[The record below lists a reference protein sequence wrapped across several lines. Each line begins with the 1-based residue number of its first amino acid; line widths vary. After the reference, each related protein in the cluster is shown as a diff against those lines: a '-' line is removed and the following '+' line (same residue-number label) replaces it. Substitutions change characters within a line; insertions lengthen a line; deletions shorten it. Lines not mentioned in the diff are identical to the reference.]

1 MVWPDYHERMH
12 HTIAICMC
20 HFIFLIVW
28 SYRTENFILQLQ
40 AIVFTTQWTILSTL
54 PHHLNYIRGHSSSI
68 WVNIC
73 LIYMT
78 TIKHNSKNK
87 PLDSYTTRI
96 TKSKGRV
103 HCSTTCSTEYAPLPF
118 IPILCNTGT
127 NICPCKFS
135 FLNQHVHFTRRV
147 IKRAYSS
154 WNLLILHTATE
165 QLIRVLWRIVYT
177 LTKQS
182 LTLIQINLE
191 FKWRFKTQPLTLFC
205 VFICCFRIRCLAS
218 QSTIVNVL
226 QNVI

>member
-1 MVWPDYHERMH
+1 MTWLPWTNASHYC
-12 HTIAICMC
+12 HTHVSFHLFNC
-20 HFIFLIVW
+20 L
-28 SYRTENFILQLQ
+28 
-40 AIVFTTQWTILSTL
+40 ILSHGKLYITTSGNSF
-54 PHHLNYIRGHSSSI
+54 HYTMNYFVYLTTSFELHAGTQSSI

-87 PLDSYTTRI
+87 PLDSYTTRL

-103 HCSTTCSTEYAPLPF
+103 HCSTSCSTEYAPLPF
-118 IPILCNTGT
+118 FPILCNTGT

-154 WNLLILHTATE
+154 WNLLILHTATK
-165 QLIRVLWRIVYT
+165 QLIRVLWLIVYT

-205 VFICCFRIRCLAS
+205 VFICCFRIRWLAS
-218 QSTIVNVL
+218 QL
-226 QNVI
+226 